1 MAKFF
6 KMLAKYWD
14 LFFIT
19 GLGNTLLLTAIG
31 VAVGLVGG
39 VLLTLPRQLME
50 SSPSKQKAGGFKLRL
65 GRTVVTPMQ
74 LLVWLC
80 NGYVEIIRG
89 TPILL
94 QLYLFYFVLPQV
106 LPFLKLSQFVWV
118 SIALCVNSS
127 AYVSEVIRSGIQA
140 VDKGQTEAA
149 RSLGLS
155 ESQTMM
161 KIILPQAVRNILPAL
176 GNEFI
181 MMLKETSLASTFFLG
196 DLMTSYSI
204 VKGVTYLTLEPMT
217 IVAIIY
223 LCMTFPLSKI
233 VEKFEKKMASPN
245 SYKKRKRK
253 LMNGGKF

>member
-1 MAKFF
+1 MDFSLFIPNMIKIWGQ
-6 KMLAKYWD
+6 YWEVF
-14 LFFIT
+14 LYQ
-19 GLGNTLLLTAIG
+19 GLKNTLLLTCIS
-31 VAVGLVGG
+31 VALGTVLGTVIAMAKMSKFAPLRWLVTVYIE
-39 VLLTLPRQLME
+39 VL
-50 SSPSKQKAGGFKLRL
+50 
-65 GRTVVTPMQ
+65 
-74 LLVWLC
+74 
-80 NGYVEIIRG
+80 RG

-94 QLYLFYFVLPQV
+94 QLYVFYFVLPNV
-106 LPFLKLSQFVWV
+106 FTFLKLSQFMWV

-140 VDKGQTEAA
+140 VDKGQMEAA
-149 RSLGLS
+149 RSLGMS
-155 ESQTMM
+155 EGQAMM

-196 DLMTSYSI
+196 DLMTSYAI

-233 VEKFEKKMASPN
+233 VERFEKKMANPN
-245 SYKKRKRK
+245 SYSKRYKNRKRK
-253 LMNGGKF
+253 LMNGGKI